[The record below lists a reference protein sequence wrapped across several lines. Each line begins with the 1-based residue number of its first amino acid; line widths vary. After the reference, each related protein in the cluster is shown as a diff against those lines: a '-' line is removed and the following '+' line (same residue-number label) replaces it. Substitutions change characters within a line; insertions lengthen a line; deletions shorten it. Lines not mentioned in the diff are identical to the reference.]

1 MTRTVASSERPVAVV
16 FALFANLGIAVAKFF
31 AFAFTGSGALL
42 AEGIHSVAD
51 TANQGLLL
59 LGHHRARRPADELH
73 PFGYGQERYFWAFLV
88 AVMLFAVG
96 ALFSLWEGIERIR
109 HPHEIESL
117 AWAIGVLTVAIG
129 LESIALTKAMQE
141 ANREREGS
149 WWHYIRTTKKPENA
163 VVLLE
168 DAAAQAG
175 LVIALT
181 GVLLA
186 HFTGEARWDAAGSI
200 GIGIVLAFVA
210 VVLAVEM
217 RSLLIGEAA
226 DEDEVEVIHEVL
238 AGHPE
243 IARVVELRTMHLGP
257 TKILVAAHLE
267 IADDRPAGEVAR
279 ILDEAERRL
288 AERLPRKVETYF
300 EPQ

>member
-1 MTRTVASSERPVAVV
+1 MASSERPIAVV
-16 FALFANLGIAVAKFF
+16 FALFANFGIAVAKFF
-31 AFAFTGSGALL
+31 AFAFTGSGAML

-51 TANQGLLL
+51 TSNQGLLL
-59 LGHHRARRPADELH
+59 LGHHRARRPADEMH

-96 ALFSLWEGIERIR
+96 ALFSLWQGFERIR

-117 AWAIGVLTVAIG
+117 GWAIGVLTVAIG
-129 LESIALTKAMQE
+129 LESVALTKAVQE
-141 ANREREGS
+141 ANLEREAS

-175 LVIALT
+175 LLVALG

-200 GIGIVLAFVA
+200 GIGVVLAFVA
-210 VVLAVEM
+210 IVLAIEM
-217 RSLLIGEAA
+217 RSLLIGESA
-226 DEDEVEVIHEVL
+226 DEDEVEVIREVL

-243 IARVVELRTMHLGP
+243 IARVVELRTMHMGP
-257 TKILVAAHLE
+257 SKILVAAHVE
-267 IADDRPAGEVAR
+267 IDDDRPAAEVVR
-279 ILDEAERRL
+279 ILDETERRL
-288 AERLPRKVETYF
+288 ADRLERKVETYF

>member
-1 MTRTVASSERPVAVV
+1 MASSERPIAVV
-16 FALFANLGIAVAKFF
+16 FALFANFGIAVAKFF
-31 AFAFTGSGALL
+31 AFAFTGSGAML

-51 TANQGLLL
+51 TSNQGLLL
-59 LGHHRARRPADELH
+59 LGHHRARRPADEMH

-96 ALFSLWEGIERIR
+96 ALFSLWQGFERIR

-117 AWAIGVLTVAIG
+117 GWAIGVLTVAIG
-129 LESIALTKAMQE
+129 LESVALAKAVQE

-175 LVIALT
+175 LLVALG

-200 GIGIVLAFVA
+200 GIGLVLAFVA
-210 VVLAVEM
+210 IVLAIEM
-217 RSLLIGEAA
+217 RSLLIGESA
-226 DEDEVEVIHEVL
+226 DEDEVEVIREVL

-243 IARVVELRTMHLGP
+243 IARVVELRTMHMGP
-257 TKILVAAHLE
+257 SKILVAAHVE
-267 IADDRPAGEVAR
+267 IDDDQPAAEVVR
-279 ILDEAERRL
+279 ILDETERRL
-288 AERLPRKVETYF
+288 ADRLERKVETYF